1 MIFDFL
7 LFGLAM
13 YLTIPFAVGY
23 FAKCYGLKFWPWFW
37 LCFFLPGL
45 THLILYFKVS
55 SKNKRAALSRYEDH
69 RMGFIIKDALKN
81 KETRDEHTI
90 DEFAHRT
97 KRL

>member
-37 LCFFLPGL
+37 FCFFLPGVAHI
-45 THLILYFKVS
+45 TLYFKVS
-55 SKNKRAALSRYEDH
+55 VKKPKEELSRYEDH
-69 RMGFIIKDALKN
+69 RMGFLIS
-81 KETRDEHTI
+81 KELDKPETPSEI
-90 DEFAHRT
+90 S
-97 KRL
+97 KSGRLSYKE

>member
-37 LCFFLPGL
+37 FGFFLPGMA
-45 THLILYFKVS
+45 HIFLYFKVS
-55 SKNKRAALSRYEDH
+55 ARSKTKALSRYEDA
-69 RMGFIIKDALKN
+69 RMGFLIEEELARPTKVN
-81 KETRDEHTI
+81 EKEKTI
-90 DEFAHRT
+90 
-97 KRL
+97 